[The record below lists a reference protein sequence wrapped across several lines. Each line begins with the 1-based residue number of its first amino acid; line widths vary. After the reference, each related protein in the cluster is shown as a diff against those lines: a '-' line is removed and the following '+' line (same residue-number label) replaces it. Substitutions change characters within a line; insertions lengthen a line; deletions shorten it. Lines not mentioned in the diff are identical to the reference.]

1 MMKTGETEIETE
13 EERAER
19 EAIAAEACGQLPRYE
34 IGVQVFPV
42 TSTGERLHDESS
54 PIAQIRPSPNGWE
67 YRMEGFTQWRGE
79 ELLAP
84 EAEIEQKLAT
94 LSSDQIDECATLLR
108 APRRE
113 WRERRE

>member
-1 MMKTGETEIETE
+1 MMKTGETEIET
-13 EERAER
+13 
-19 EAIAAEACGQLPRYE
+19 
-34 IGVQVFPV
+34 
-42 TSTGERLHDESS
+42 
-54 PIAQIRPSPNGWE
+54 
-67 YRMEGFTQWRGE
+67 E